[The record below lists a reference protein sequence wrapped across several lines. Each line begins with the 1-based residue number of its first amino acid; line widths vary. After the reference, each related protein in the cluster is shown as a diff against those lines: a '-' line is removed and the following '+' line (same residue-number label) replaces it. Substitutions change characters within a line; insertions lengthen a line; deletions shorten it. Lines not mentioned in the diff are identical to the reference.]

1 MQSESQISEQVKYRV
16 SGGNCRNVLENYCL
30 IVLVN
35 LNGAFYVNRF
45 RNKLSY
51 RIMAN
56 LSFSISSDFLIYETA
71 ELEKEMKY
79 FQLNKNFK
87 ANFIKPKLRS
97 WMDGRILKKIIS

>member
-1 MQSESQISEQVKYRV
+1 MWWNDIQETAEMEII
-16 SGGNCRNVLENYCL
+16 CL

-56 LSFSISSDFLIYETA
+56 LSFSISSDFSIYETA

-97 WMDGRILKKIIS
+97 WMDGRIFKKFIS